1 MSRVLQSFAKVVA
14 EQASL
19 NGKKRTLDAVLSK
32 RKADYDRSMPK
43 HAEFPSVPELEK
55 KFRERDLKQRNEL
68 NVELEENA
76 LRMKGICESFV
87 SQLLISLPNLKEA
100 IQRQAPAPALQ
111 ELDPKLEEW
120 KTSVEKAFQEK
131 LEKQAATFTKEHS
144 SLGLDVRKELKA
156 NFESALAAQ
165 ERKHADEMEAL
176 RGRMEEKLGRDI
188 QAATERAEIQI
199 SSQSR
204 EIEKLKQSLS
214 SHTDSTLAAWNQ
226 QFAAL
231 EDASNRVRAD
241 CEAIT
246 GKWQEL
252 SSQLVQHDERSS
264 KLRADLQSVEEI
276 LKTQTQAIENYDRKL
291 EGYDADSLNDLAE
304 LSMEWPN
311 LKNEVSSLGSQA
323 GTLHNMKQDVH
334 KLERVVA
341 SLLAKAEATDKPSPG
356 FLSDWMPDI
365 DKRISERIQATNKR
379 FAEECGKLIDRTTQE
394 RIAQQQAYQAEL
406 AALKSQSRSAEPCP
420 SLPDPLLE
428 KNKLTVEKLEQ
439 DVEKLSNDVA
449 TFVRQLNET
458 NQLVQDAKHT
468 ISDKHGALSYQIT
481 TLDNQFNNL
490 TTNTLAESILGYLE
504 QVYPSPRQLIENDL
518 VLDKLVKE
526 ISARVGHL
534 EAAQAQLQGPAVAR
548 TGDAAPQPNSKKRKL
563 DS

>member
-1 MSRVLQSFAKVVA
+1 MSRVLLNFAKVVA

-19 NGKKRTLDAVLSK
+19 NGKKRTLDAVLNK
-32 RKADYDRSMPK
+32 RKADYDKSMPK

-68 NVELEENA
+68 NVELEENE
-76 LRMKGICESFV
+76 RQMQGICDSFV
-87 SQLLISLPNLKEA
+87 SQLLTALPGLKENL
-100 IQRQAPAPALQ
+100 QLQAPVPALQ

-120 KTSVEKAFQEK
+120 KTSVEKAFQDK
-131 LEKQAATFTKEHS
+131 LDKQAAAFAQQHS
-144 SLGLDVRKELKA
+144 SLEVQLRKELSA

-165 ERKHADEMEAL
+165 ERRHTDEMEAL
-176 RGRMEEKLGRDI
+176 RGQMQEKLSRDI
-188 QAATERAEIQI
+188 QSATERAKIQI
-199 SSQSR
+199 ASQSR
-204 EIEKLKQSLS
+204 EIENLKQKLS

-226 QFAAL
+226 QFTAL
-231 EDASNRVRAD
+231 EDASNRVRTD
-241 CEAIT
+241 CEVIA
-246 GKWQEL
+246 GRWREL

-276 LKTQTQAIENYDRKL
+276 LKRQTQAIETYDRKL
-291 EGYDADSLNDLAE
+291 EAYDADSLNDLAE

-311 LKNEVSSLGSQA
+311 LKNEVSSLGFQA
-323 GTLHNMKQDVH
+323 ETLQNMKQDMV
-334 KLERVVA
+334 KLERVA
-341 SLLAKAEATDKPSPG
+341 TSLLAKVETADKPTQV

-379 FAEECGKLIDRTTQE
+379 FAEECGKLIDLTTQE
-394 RIAQQQAYQAEL
+394 RLAQEQAYKAEL
-406 AALKSQSRSAEPCP
+406 AALKSQSQSAEPCP
-420 SLPDPLLE
+420 SPPDPLLE
-428 KNKLTVEKLEQ
+428 KNKLMIEKLEQ
-439 DVEKLSNDVA
+439 DVEKLSNDIA
-449 TFVRQLNET
+449 MFVRRLDET
-458 NQLVQDAKHT
+458 NQVVHDAKNK
-468 ISDKHGALSYQIT
+468 ISEKHGALSYQIT

-526 ISARVGHL
+526 VGARVGRL
-534 EAAQAQLQGPAVAR
+534 EAAQAQLQGPAMAR
-548 TGDAAPQPNSKKRKL
+548 TGDGAPQPSSKKRKL